1 MPPVTSRA
9 MSFAILQEQL
19 IRLRGR
25 QVIPARVALGM
36 VLRECGA
43 KNATQARRRGY
54 LWAFVD
60 HLRQQRRLTPF
71 PQLHIGRCAT
81 APKVINKARR
91 LSIYA
96 SAGGSC
102 RGLADTAL

>member
-1 MPPVTSRA
+1 
-9 MSFAILQEQL
+9 MSFAILREQL

-25 QVIPARVALGM
+25 QAIPAHVALGI
-36 VLRECGA
+36 VLGECGA
-43 KNATQARRRGY
+43 KSATQARRR
-54 LWAFVD
+54 LSWAFVD

-81 APKVINKARR
+81 PPKVINKARR

-102 RGLADTAL
+102 RGLAETAL

>member
-43 KNATQARRRGY
+43 KNATQARRRAIFGDS
-54 LWAFVD
+54 LIICVSNDA
-60 HLRQQRRLTPF
+60 
-71 PQLHIGRCAT
+71 
-81 APKVINKARR
+81 
-91 LSIYA
+91 
-96 SAGGSC
+96 
-102 RGLADTAL
+102 

>member
-9 MSFAILQEQL
+9 MSFAILREQL
-19 IRLRGR
+19 TCLRGR
-25 QVIPARVALGM
+25 QAIAARVALGM
-36 VLRECGA
+36 VLGECGA
-43 KNATQARRRGY
+43 KSATQARRR
-54 LWAFVD
+54 LSRAFVD

-71 PQLHIGRCAT
+71 SQLHIWRCAT
-81 APKVINKARR
+81 PPKVINKARR

-102 RGLADTAL
+102 RGLAETAL